1 MTFLLSLLLGILV
14 GAKGVEGI
22 ISAIVSQQ
30 MPFTAKRMLD
40 VNLTTSDRQFEIL
53 QCFFALSYFHI
64 CMTLTYCSL

>member
-1 MTFLLSLLLGILV
+1 
-14 GAKGVEGI
+14 
-22 ISAIVSQQ
+22 
-30 MPFTAKRMLD
+30 MLD